1 MTENRYYR
9 PRMACQLEVP
19 IFEKNNRLSAL
30 AHGSNSVTIPVV
42 VRSAKL
48 TKNDANHADELSIE
62 CDSRDVG
69 LVDPRWLKSCT
80 CNFWLGDAGVSGQL
94 VTSDDNHQFTGVC
107 IKVSRVA
114 RGDGG
119 FSFML
124 DFQDYTSFFIAQKP
138 YVTAGIPGW
147 GDTLETAWKKICDHT
162 GFWDVEKQKIVSS
175 VALLRDRLF
184 FPVAPAGRPD
194 NLSVQNANKDTV
206 IGKQSVLE
214 QIRKHGLPDFSNGK
228 DAWSIWV
235 YFVNALG
242 LMTFI
247 QGDQCIVTTTTE
259 HFSSTQTPVMIW
271 GDNIAELEENVEANS
286 THKGVWV
293 VSYDGLNGRVL
304 EAFAPPPHDP
314 QIFIKRAKATTK
326 TKVDPDDPATGSY
339 EILEYH
345 GIQDQ
350 QTLQNLANRVFEEY
364 SRQGLQGSLKSME
377 MSTEGVDGRMVDLL
391 KLSAGDL
398 VRVVI
403 DAQSK
408 EMLSSTQSDDA
419 KLSYLVKE
427 RGYSTQVA
435 NLIIQN
441 SASLQILKSDFHVK
455 TLTVNLSD
463 TEFSIDLAFQNMI
476 DVSGAT
482 DDTAVSG
489 SPTSTSRTPN
499 PRA

>member
-1 MTENRYYR
+1 MSRYYR
-9 PRMACQLEVP
+9 PRMACVIRVP

-30 AHGSNSVTIPVV
+30 AHGSNSVDIPLV
-42 VRSAKL
+42 VRTAKL

-62 CDSRDVG
+62 VDSRDVG

-80 CNFWLGDAGVSGQL
+80 CDFWIGDAGATGAF
-94 VTSDDNHQFTGVC
+94 TADEKTHQFTGVC

-138 YVTAGIPGW
+138 YVTAGIPTW
-147 GDTLETAWKKICDHT
+147 GDSLQKAWERICDHT
-162 GFWDVEKQKIVSS
+162 GFWDVEQQKIVSS
-175 VALLRDRLF
+175 VSLLRDRLV
-184 FPVAPAGRPD
+184 FPVQPSGRPD

-206 IGKQSVLE
+206 IGEKSVLE

-228 DAWSIWV
+228 SSWDVWV
-235 YFVNALG
+235 YFINALG

-247 QGDQCIVTTTTE
+247 DKDTCVVTTTTE
-259 HFSSTQTPVMIW
+259 HFSSTKTPVLIW
-271 GDNIAELEENVEANS
+271 GDNIAELEEHVDCS

-293 VSYDGLNGRVL
+293 VSYDGINGRVL
-304 EAFAPPPHDP
+304 EAFAPPPGDP

-326 TKVDPDDPATGSY
+326 TKVEPTEPSTGDY
-339 EILEYH
+339 TILEYH
-345 GIQDQ
+345 GITDID
-350 QTLQNLANRVFEEY
+350 TLQNLANRVFEEY
-364 SRQGLQGSLKSME
+364 SRQDLQGQIKSME
-377 MSTEGVDGRMVDLL
+377 LSVEGVDGSLIDLL

-398 VRVVI
+398 IRVEI
-403 DAQSK
+403 DPKAK
-408 EMLSSTQSDDA
+408 EMLSSTNSDER

-427 RGYSTQVA
+427 RGYSEQVA

-441 SASLQILKSDFHVK
+441 SASLQVLKRDFHVK

-463 TEFSIDLAFQNMI
+463 TEFSIELAYQNLI

-482 DDTAVSG
+482 DDSAVSG
-489 SPTSTSRTPN
+489 PPVSTSRTPN